1 MRFADLPS
9 VLPGALL
16 LLALPVHV
24 GLATGSPLGDVI
36 PTVADGDT
44 DPMGGTLEAS
54 RAQAEFGAGTAR
66 TITMDFQDVEI
77 AVLAKFISE
86 VTGRN
91 FIVDD
96 RVRGTVT
103 IIAPDRIS
111 ADEAYAVFQS
121 VLQVKGFTTI
131 QAGRATKIVP
141 SKEAKASTLLT
152 LAGPAQPAAHEEFI
166 TRLEHIGNADVTAV
180 AKVLEPLVSHDGLVQ
195 AYPPANTLLIIDTAS
210 NVDRLLTVARH
221 LDVSR
226 EQQATDVI
234 RLVHADAHELAA
246 TLEDLISQ
254 SEQPGSEETPGSAP
268 SRTTVVAEERT
279 NSVVVRGSPVQMQRA
294 RSLISRLDI
303 PSIGAHSRLHV
314 YPLKYADAETI
325 VEALNE
331 LLGGEGGRQAAP
343 RARVAVG
350 TRGGTVR
357 FPTPPSGPDPAATAV
372 VPARAIA
379 HDSAPAVAGDVR
391 ITAEPATNALLISA
405 APQDYAALATIIE
418 QLDLPRPQVYVE
430 AIILEISVDR
440 TRQMGFDFLV
450 SGDVGGSRGLAATN
464 LGNLAQAFTDP
475 TKLSGLILAA
485 ASNDTITLADG
496 TEIPAQAAL
505 FAALDDESGVNVLSA
520 PNILTSDNEE
530 AEIVIGQNV
539 PFIASRATS
548 SNNLDN
554 LFTTVER
561 HDVGI
566 TLRITPQITE
576 GDTVRLLIYEEVSA
590 LEESRFSEVD
600 ALEIGPTTRVRSAST
615 SVNVGD
621 AQTVVIGGL
630 LADTAQEVERRVP
643 VLSSIPVLGHLFR
656 NTKTVHMKT
665 NLLIFLTPHII
676 RTQRTLQ
683 ADSEHRR
690 SRMLAAVPPG
700 GISRLQAQRLSE
712 IEETAASFDEEDSAL
727 GDDAEA
733 GMPERYEG
741 AEPGWVVQA
750 GASQD
755 PAKAEAIVHRLAEH
769 GYHAFIL
776 SGDESGDSWY
786 RVRIGGLQSQTEAAV
801 LARELVSQGFRSAFV
816 PRR

>member
-1 MRFADLPS
+1 MKFADLSS
-9 VLPGALL
+9 VIPCALL
-16 LLALPVHV
+16 LLAVSARAD
-24 GLATGSPLGDVI
+24 LATGDPPTGRI
-36 PTVADGDT
+36 PTAVEGDT
-44 DPMGGTLEAS
+44 DA
-54 RAQAEFGAGTAR
+54 GAGALAADARAATGGGDAR

-103 IIAPDRIS
+103 IIAPDKIS
-111 ADEAYAVFQS
+111 PDEAYAVFQS
-121 VLQVKGFTTI
+121 VLQVKGFTAI
-131 QAGRATKIVP
+131 PAGRAIKIVP
-141 SKEAKASTLLT
+141 SKEAKESTRLT
-152 LAGPAQPAAHEEFI
+152 LADPARPAAHDEFI
-166 TRLEHIGNADVTAV
+166 TRLEHVRNADVTAV

-210 NVDRLLTVARH
+210 NVERLLAVAHH

-226 EQQATDVI
+226 EQEATDVI
-234 RLVHADAHELAA
+234 RLIHADAGELAA
-246 TLEDLISQ
+246 TLEELISQ
-254 SEQPGSEETPGSAP
+254 SEQPASEGTPGSVS

-294 RSLISRLDI
+294 RSLIGRLDV

-314 YPLKYADAETI
+314 YPLKYADAETL

-331 LLGGEGGRQAAP
+331 LLGGGGGQHDSRRP
-343 RARVAVG
+343 RVAVG

-357 FPTPPSGPDPAATAV
+357 FPTAPPTPDPAATGI
-372 VPARAIA
+372 VPARAIIR
-379 HDSAPAVAGDVR
+379 DSAPDVAGDVR
-391 ITAEPATNALLISA
+391 ITAEPGTNALLISA
-405 APQDYAALATIIE
+405 SPQDYAGLATIIE
-418 QLDLPRPQVYVE
+418 QLDRPRPQVYVE

-450 SGDVGGSRGLAATN
+450 SGDVGGARGLAATN
-464 LGNLAQAFTDP
+464 LGNLTEAFTDP

-496 TEIPAQAAL
+496 TQIPAQAAL
-505 FAALDDESGVNVLSA
+505 FAALDDESVVNVLSA

-539 PFIASRATS
+539 PFVASRATS
-548 SNNLDN
+548 QNNLDN

-600 ALEIGPTTRVRSAST
+600 ALAIGPTTRVRSAST

-676 RTQRTLQ
+676 RTQRTLE
-683 ADSEHRR
+683 ADSRHRR

-700 GISRLQAQRLSE
+700 RLSRLQAHRLGE
-712 IEETAASFDEEDSAL
+712 IDGPATSIDEEDIAL
-727 GDDAEA
+727 DDEPQEVDA
-733 GMPERYEG
+733 
-741 AEPGWVVQA
+741 PGWVVQA

-755 PAKAEAIVHRLAEH
+755 PVKAEAIVHRLAEH

-776 SGDESGDSWY
+776 TGDESEDSWY
-786 RVRIGGLQSQTEAAV
+786 RVRIGGLQSHTEAVV
-801 LARELVSQGFRSAFV
+801 LARELVSQGFSSAFV
-816 PRR
+816 PAR